1 MSPTPTTVELAAAL
15 AEVVPVLARTLP
27 SPTGF
32 EAGEPVG
39 GDGPRDELLPG
50 PDARAVTATLT
61 GGLQATVV
69 LAVSAELAAAI
80 EDGPLGAQ
88 ELAPA
93 LEPTIDVVAG
103 GLEPLGDGPVVV
115 EVLQEVAADV
125 ALGDPDD
132 GRALAAVPLFAGTEH
147 VGTLAVLIPAP
158 DAASGA
164 AQPAVDLE
172 RDLRSES
179 QRLARDNG
187 ARRPLELLA
196 DVEMAVTA
204 ELGRTRMTLGKL
216 LSLAPGALIELDR
229 SAGSPVDVLV
239 NGKVVARGE
248 VVVIDE
254 EFGIRISEIVG
265 QVVEAAGT
273 RN

>member
-1 MSPTPTTVELAAAL
+1 MSPSPTTVDLAAAL

-32 EAGEPVG
+32 EAGEPIE
-39 GDGPRDELLPG
+39 DGARDDLLPG
-50 PDARAVTATLT
+50 PEARAVTATLS
-61 GGLQATVV
+61 GGIHATVV
-69 LAVSAELAAAI
+69 LVVSAELAAAI
-80 EDGPLGAQ
+80 EDGPLGAI

-103 GLEPLGDGPVVV
+103 GLEPLGEGPVVV
-115 EVLQEVAADV
+115 EVVHEIAADV
-125 ALGDPDD
+125 ALGDADD
-132 GRALAAVPLFAGTEH
+132 GRALAAVPLFSGADH
-147 VGTLAVLIPAP
+147 AGTLAVLVAGPAKT
-158 DAASGA
+158 DV
-164 AQPAVDLE
+164 QPAVDLE

-179 QRLARDNG
+179 QRLANGAG

-265 QVVEAAGT
+265 QAVEAAGT
-273 RN
+273 HA